1 MFFYISKIV
10 TFLIDPLFTILALL
24 LFFLLKGT
32 KRKSTRLILYPVFVI
47 LYFASTG
54 FFADSLLHKLE
65 HVEKPSRLLAHYD
78 AVIVLSGMTDAQ
90 NSSSER
96 IEFSGAVDR
105 ILAGISLVK
114 KGSADMLIISGGDG
128 SLTQQYRP
136 EAKILRDF
144 SLQWGLLQNQ
154 ILIDDTSRNT
164 YENAVFTAGLL
175 EKHQAK
181 KLLLIT
187 SAFHMVRSRGC
198 FKRIGLDVDVYPV
211 DYMAANKGDDFR
223 RFLPSSSSLAKTNL
237 VIHEL
242 IGIFIYGITGR
253 ADYTFL

>member
-1 MFFYISKIV
+1 MFFYLSKIV
-10 TFLIDPLFTILALL
+10 TFLIDPLFIILTLL

-32 KRKSTRLILYPVFVI
+32 KRNSTRLILYPAFAI
-47 LYFASTG
+47 LYLISTG
-54 FFADSLLHKLE
+54 SFANSLLHRLE
-65 HVEKPSRLLAHYD
+65 HAEKPSRLLAHYD
-78 AVIVLSGMTDAQ
+78 AVIVLSGMTDSQ
-90 NSSSER
+90 NSSADR

-114 KGSADMLIISGGDG
+114 KGGADMLIISGGDG
-128 SLTQQYRP
+128 SLNQQNKP
-136 EAKILRDF
+136 EARVLRDF
-144 SLQWGLLQNQ
+144 SLRWGLHQNQ

-164 YENAVFTAGLL
+164 YENAVFTAELL
-175 EKHQAK
+175 ENHKAK

-198 FKRIGLDVDVYPV
+198 FKQVGLDVDVYPV
-211 DYMAANKGDDFR
+211 DYMAANKEGDFR
-223 RFLPSSSSLAKTNL
+223 QFLPSSFSLAKTNL

-253 ADYTFL
+253 ADYTFI

>member
-10 TFLIDPLFTILALL
+10 TFLIDPLFIILALL
-24 LFFLLKGT
+24 LLFLLKGT
-32 KRKSTRLILYPVFVI
+32 KRNSTRLILYPAYVF
-47 LYFASTG
+47 LYLASTG
-54 FFADSLLHKLE
+54 SFADSLLYKLE
-65 HVEKPSRLLAHYD
+65 HIEKPSQLLAHYD

-90 NSSSER
+90 NSSSDR

-105 ILAGISLVK
+105 ILAGITLIK
-114 KGSADMLIISGGDG
+114 KGRADMLIISGGDG
-128 SLTQQYRP
+128 SLTQQYKP
-136 EAKILRDF
+136 EARVLRDF
-144 SLQWGLLQNQ
+144 SLEWGLPRNQ
-154 ILIDDTSRNT
+154 ILIDDKSRNT
-164 YENAVFTAGLL
+164 YENAVFTAELL
-175 EKHQAK
+175 ENQKVE

-198 FKRIGLDVDVYPV
+198 FRKVGLDVDVYPV

-242 IGIFIYGITGR
+242 IGIFVYGITGR
-253 ADYTFL
+253 ADYKFI